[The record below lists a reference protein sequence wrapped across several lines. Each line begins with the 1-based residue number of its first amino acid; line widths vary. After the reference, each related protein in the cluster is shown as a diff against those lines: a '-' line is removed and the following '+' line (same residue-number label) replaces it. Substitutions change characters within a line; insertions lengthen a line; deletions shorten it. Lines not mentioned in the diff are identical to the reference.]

1 MTQRVLGMTT
11 IAIIGVLALLLI
23 IGIVLVVVSQMREKA
38 RVERMRRIKALE
50 DGHSL
55 LRRFVDELPNSFLD
69 KALRRLILQ
78 RALELAGQLRELN
91 APGNPGALEEADQAA
106 LSALESGQIQG
117 PGEIAMNDQARVK
130 EIRSL
135 LQMLFRFVERQKKS
149 GRVSAD
155 AARQHMMNI
164 LFLVHRVYADL
175 MVYQAQEHEQAKR
188 YRKAIHCYHL
198 GASELEKSKDHPSAS
213 ELINRYRERIKELN
227 RLANGDDPN
236 ADRKEAVMPSSV
248 NREWEEFI
256 NEEEAWKKKA
266 DYDD

>member
-1 MTQRVLGMTT
+1 MTT

-23 IGIVLVVVSQMREKA
+23 IGIVLIVVSQMREKA

-91 APGNPGALEEADQAA
+91 APGNPKALEEADQAA
-106 LSALESGQIQG
+106 LSALESGQVEG
-117 PGEIAMNDQARVK
+117 PGEFPMNDQQRVK
-130 EIRSL
+130 EVRSL
-135 LQMLFRFVERQKKS
+135 LQMLFRFVERQKKA
-149 GRVSAD
+149 GRVSAE
-155 AARQHMMNI
+155 AARQHLVNI
-164 LFLVHRVYADL
+164 LFLVHRVYSEL
-175 MVYQAQEHEQAKR
+175 MVFQAQDHEQAKR

-198 GASELEKSKDHPSAS
+198 AASELEKSKDHPDAA
-213 ELINRYRERIKELN
+213 ELVTRYRERIKELN
-227 RLANGDDPN
+227 RLAEGQDPN
-236 ADRKEAVMPSSV
+236 AERTEAVMPSSV

-256 NEEEAWKKKA
+256 HEEEAWKKKA
-266 DYDD
+266 DYDS